1 MNKKTL
7 PVLASLIFVPTLLLS
22 TTANAVG
29 MGDRIDN
36 RQERRGDAVDNTA
49 QGVED
54 RQDFREQRRDC
65 VGDGADCRQDNRHEK
80 VNDSVDRTENRQ
92 NDRQDRRQKRF

>member
-1 MNKKTL
+1 MNRNIL
-7 PVLASLIFVPTLLLS
+7 PVLATLIFAPTLFQA
-22 TTANAVG
+22 TPVNAVG
-29 MGDRIDN
+29 MEDRIDN

>member
-7 PVLASLIFVPTLLLS
+7 PVLAALLFVPTLFLA
-22 TTANAVG
+22 TPANAVG
-29 MGDRIDN
+29 MGDRVDA

-54 RQDFREQRRDC
+54 RQDFREERRDC
-65 VGDGADCRQDNRHEK
+65 TGKGANCRQDNRHEK
-80 VNDSVDRTENRQ
+80 ASDSLDRAQDRQ
-92 NDRQDRRQKRF
+92 GDRQDRMQKRF